1 MPPNA
6 TFKAAPEPTCAQGHP
21 FTFAGQ
27 QYLCTDIDFAES
39 GQEIDISDL
48 SIPSGS
54 QRKYA
59 PACLRDGAEVQIE
72 FWGKVPPPL
81 LVKEDISF
89 PGIDLID
96 GKAICTKRNVKASTG
111 QIVKGSA
118 TFRLSFDSVVKTDP
132 APAPDA
138 APDAAE

>member
-21 FTFAGQ
+21 FTYAGQ
-27 QYLCTDIDFAES
+27 QYLCTDIDYSES
-39 GQEIDISDL
+39 GQEIDITDL
-48 SIPSGS
+48 SVPSGEY
-54 QRKYA
+54 RKYA
-59 PACLRDGAEVQIE
+59 PACIRDGAEVQIE

-81 LVKEDISF
+81 LVKADISF

-96 GKAICTKRNVKASTG
+96 GKAICTKRNVKASVG
-111 QIVKGSA
+111 QSVKGNA
-118 TFRLSFDSVVKTDP
+118 TFRLSFDSTVKADTDA

-138 APDAAE
+138 AE